1 VVGKWRI
8 KSHPSGFQRDF
19 KKKGQAMKAKKST
32 KRLGKAKKL
41 EATKP
46 LSKVS
51 LSDISI
57 TKTIDKAS

>member
-1 VVGKWRI
+1 VVGKKLVYKTTSLRVS
-8 KSHPSGFQRDF
+8 KRKD
-19 KKKGQAMKAKKST
+19 KAMKAKNST
-32 KRLGKAKKL
+32 KRLGKAKRL

>member
-1 VVGKWRI
+1 
-8 KSHPSGFQRDF
+8 
-19 KKKGQAMKAKKST
+19 MKAKKST

-46 LSKVS
+46 LSKPS
-51 LSDISI
+51 MGDISI

>member
-1 VVGKWRI
+1 VVGKKLVYKTTSLRVS
-8 KSHPSGFQRDF
+8 KRKD
-19 KKKGQAMKAKKST
+19 KAMKAKKST

>member
-1 VVGKWRI
+1 
-8 KSHPSGFQRDF
+8 
-19 KKKGQAMKAKKST
+19 MKAKKST

-57 TKTIDKAS
+57 TKNIGKAS

>member
-1 VVGKWRI
+1 VVGKKLVYKTTSLRVS
-8 KSHPSGFQRDF
+8 KRKD
-19 KKKGQAMKAKKST
+19 QAMKAKKST

>member
-1 VVGKWRI
+1 
-8 KSHPSGFQRDF
+8 
-19 KKKGQAMKAKKST
+19 MKAKKST

-46 LSKVS
+46 LGKVN

-57 TKTIDKAS
+57 TKNIDKAS

>member
-1 VVGKWRI
+1 
-8 KSHPSGFQRDF
+8 
-19 KKKGQAMKAKKST
+19 MKAKKST

-57 TKTIDKAS
+57 SRR

>member
-1 VVGKWRI
+1 VAGK
-8 KSHPSGFQRDF
+8 KLMYKATSTPDF

-32 KRLGKAKKL
+32 KRLSKAKKL

-51 LSDISI
+51 VGDISI
-57 TKTIDKAS
+57 TKSIDKSSPS